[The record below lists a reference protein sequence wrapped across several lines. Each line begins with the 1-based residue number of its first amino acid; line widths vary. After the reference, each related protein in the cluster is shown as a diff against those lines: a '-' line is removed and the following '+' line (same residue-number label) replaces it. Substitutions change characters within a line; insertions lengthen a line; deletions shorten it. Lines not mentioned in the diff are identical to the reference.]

1 MTRTFL
7 WPSLALLLVSLLP
20 NPVLAKPM
28 PKTPL
33 KVGVKKAQLIVIAE
47 FSRHQFEDLKDGEST
62 RLFVDEAWKQFKVT
76 KVLKNSSGLKI
87 PLKTVVQAP
96 EKCNGCIRFQ
106 SRVTRKGNDFHIR
119 PDGRGSKVEKQSLKE
134 LRTQQSQ
141 KVILFLTVS
150 PQGPKVSVVKAT
162 HFGWFLSGTKWSE
175 AYENKVLTAIR
186 KENGA

>member
-1 MTRTFL
+1 MTRTIL
-7 WPSLALLLVSLLP
+7 WPSLAALLVSLSPSLA
-20 NPVLAKPM
+20 LAKPM
-28 PKTPL
+28 AKTPL

-47 FSRHQFEDLKDGEST
+47 FTRHQFEDLKDGEST

-76 KVLKNSSGLKI
+76 KVLKNSSGLKV

-106 SRVTRKGNDFHIR
+106 SLVTRKGNDFHIR
-119 PDGRGSKVEKQSLKE
+119 PDGRGSNVHKQSLKE
-134 LRTQQSQ
+134 LRTQQSR

-150 PQGPKVSVVKAT
+150 PQARGATIVKAT
-162 HFGWFLSGTKWSE
+162 HFGWFLSGAKWSE